1 MYRNYGTYYISS
13 KMDVSCEDDSY
24 LHWVINLIIKK
35 SKNSQYFKNFN
46 NLTFF
51 NYLLYFS
58 RNTTFYCL
66 L

>member
-1 MYRNYGTYYISS
+1 
-13 KMDVSCEDDSY
+13 MDVSCEDDSY